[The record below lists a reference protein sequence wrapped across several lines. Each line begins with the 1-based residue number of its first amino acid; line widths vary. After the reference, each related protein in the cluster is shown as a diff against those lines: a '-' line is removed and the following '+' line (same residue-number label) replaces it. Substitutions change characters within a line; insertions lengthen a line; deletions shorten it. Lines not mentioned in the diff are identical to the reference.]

1 MSTTPYRAYLE
12 SRVVSA
18 SPLQLVHLAYE
29 GAINT
34 ISEAREHLANKRIF
48 ERSKAVTKA
57 QLILVELQKSLD
69 FNKGGDVAV
78 QLNKIYDYVQRLLI
92 DGNFRQKEA
101 PFAEA
106 QQLLQTLDESWKALS
121 ETENTVAAAA
131 SSSIW
136 QSAGDGMP
144 VSRTSFQ
151 L

>member
-29 GAINT
+29 AAISA
-34 ISEAREHLANKRIF
+34 ISEAREHLANRRIF

-69 FNKGGDVAV
+69 FQKGRELAV
-78 QLNKIYDYVQRLLI
+78 QLNGIYDYVQRLLI
-92 DGNFRQKEA
+92 DGNFRQVEA

-131 SSSIW
+131 LSAPW
-136 QSAGDGMP
+136 RSAGDSLP

>member
-29 GAINT
+29 GAIHA

-48 ERSKAVTKA
+48 ERSKAITKA
-57 QLILVELQKSLD
+57 QLIIVELQKSLD
-69 FNKGGDVAV
+69 FHKGGDLSV
-78 QLNKIYDYVQRLLI
+78 QLNGIYDYVQRRLI
-92 DGNFRQKEA
+92 DGNFRQEDA

-106 QQLLQTLDESWKALS
+106 QQLLETLDESWKALS

-131 SSSIW
+131 SSAPC
-136 QSAGDGMP
+136 QSAGDGLP